1 MVVIMIVIHHQ
12 DQNLVKNRNQFDH
25 LNVVQGLFILIII
38 KNSSCFFFSSS
49 LLDQKN
55 VVDLDHLVIE
65 NVVHVLD
72 HLIVIDVKK
81 IHVNDHV
88 HIHVHVRKDVI
99 IVVKVE
105 KIKNLDDKYIHEIF
119 VMYNELENKL
129 ENDCFFVLFGY
140 IYIRIF
146 FVL

>member
-38 KNSSCFFFSSS
+38 QNSSCFFFSSS